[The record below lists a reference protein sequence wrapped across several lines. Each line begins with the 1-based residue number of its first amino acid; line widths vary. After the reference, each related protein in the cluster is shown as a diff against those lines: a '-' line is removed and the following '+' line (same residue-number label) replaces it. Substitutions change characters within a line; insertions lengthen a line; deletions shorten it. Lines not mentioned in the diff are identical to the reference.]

1 MYEGIIAAIAAIVVG
16 IISAVSN
23 IVISNNSQA
32 KTNEFL
38 DYKIGEIKDHVKKL
52 EDKQD
57 KHNQVIER
65 TFKLEEHTAVIDEQ
79 IKVANHRISDL
90 ESITSKKK

>member
-1 MYEGIIAAIAAIVVG
+1 MTEGIIAAIAAVVVG

-23 IVISNNSQA
+23 VLVSNKVQE
-32 KTNEFL
+32 KTNEFTE
-38 DYKIGEIKDHVKKL
+38 YKINEIKDHIKEL

-57 KHNQVIER
+57 KHNKVIER

-90 ESITSKKK
+90 EVITSKKK